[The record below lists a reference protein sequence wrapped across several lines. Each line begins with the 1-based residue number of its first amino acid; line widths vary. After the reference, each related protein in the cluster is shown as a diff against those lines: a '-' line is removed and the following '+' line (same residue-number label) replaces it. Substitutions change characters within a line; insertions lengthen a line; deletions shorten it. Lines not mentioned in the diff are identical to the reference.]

1 MTLNIGKL
9 NIILQVMKEK
19 LMGFTFSPCEQKN
32 SKEIRNSG
40 MIIVLEYQDE
50 IITTVQEWNVKS
62 IKQ

>member
-50 IITTVQEWNVKS
+50 IITTVQE
-62 IKQ
+62 